1 MKSLRDKKKIKIAKY
16 KTMEKLFTYGT
27 LQDKDI
33 QENVFGRTLKGTPE
47 TLIGYVLKEIQIEEE
62 FGIVQYPIITETNN
76 PQDTLNGIVYEVT
89 QTDFQQVDRYEG
101 LHYRRVEVHLQSDQ
115 KAWVYSAAI

>member
-1 MKSLRDKKKIKIAKY
+1 
-16 KTMEKLFTYGT
+16 MEKLFTYGT

-47 TLIGYVLKEIQIEEE
+47 TLIGYVLKEIKIEEE
-62 FGIVQYPIITETNN
+62 FGIVEYPIITETNN

-89 QTDFQQVDRYEG
+89 QTDLQQADRYEG
-101 LHYRRVEVHLQSDQ
+101 LHYRRVELLLQSDQ
-115 KAWVYSAAI
+115 KAWVYSAVM